1 MCVHI
6 LGKLAL
12 TERNVL
18 GKKIAEIAHL
28 FSSYPILF
36 IKIIPLFQYT
46 LILYALFVSS
56 AN

>member
-12 TERNVL
+12 TERNDL